1 MTSIT
6 LVSEADVSAF
16 RAVRPRL
23 FGIAYR
29 VLGRRTDAED
39 VVQEAWIRWQQTDR
53 RTVRDAPAFLATA
66 TTRLAINVIQ
76 SAHSRREWQM
86 GESLPDTA
94 DPGADPALSAERS
107 DDLERGLQMLL
118 DELSPAEQT
127 AYVLREAFDTP
138 YRQIAQQ
145 LGVSEANA
153 RQLTTRA
160 RVRLASDPIRH

>member
-1 MTSIT
+1 
-6 LVSEADVSAF
+6 
-16 RAVRPRL
+16 
-23 FGIAYR
+23 
-29 VLGRRTDAED
+29 
-39 VVQEAWIRWQQTDR
+39 
-53 RTVRDAPAFLATA
+53 
-66 TTRLAINVIQ
+66 
-76 SAHSRREWQM
+76 
-86 GESLPDTA
+86 
-94 DPGADPALSAERS
+94 
-107 DDLERGLQMLL
+107 MLL